1 MCELKK
7 TVNWTKE
14 IRHKRLHIVW
24 FHIPVSGRSPGKRTW
39 QSTPVFFAEKS
50 HGQRR
55 LVSYSPWVAKES
67 DTTEHAYLSYS
78 RSAKSNLWYMINVSG
93 CFIGEG
99 NGNPL
104 QCSCLEN
111 PRDDGAWWA
120 AICGVTQSRTQLKW
134 LSSGCFRLERGELQR
149 SMRELPGVMEM
160 FYVLIGVTV
169 TWTYTFIIKPHI

>member
-1 MCELKK
+1 MWISKNSKL
-7 TVNWTKE
+7 N
-14 IRHKRLHIVW
+14 KRNQTQKITYCMLPYPCVRK
-24 FHIPVSGRSPGKRTW
+24 IPWKRTW

-50 HGQRR
+50 HGQRS

-67 DTTEHAYLSYS
+67 DMTEHAYSSYS

-111 PRDDGAWWA
+111 PRDGGAWWA

-149 SMRELPGVMEM
+149 SMRELSGVMEM
-160 FYVLIGVTV
+160 FYVLIGVTI
-169 TWTYTFIIKPHI
+169 TWTYTFVIKPHI